1 MDTMICDQ
9 LRPSYR
15 AFSTRR
21 RPRPVYVLE
30 GGLRR
35 VGRFQEHRALRRP
48 LCRQCYGR
56 AYTTASTYR
65 RPPLLFAKHSSPRGH
80 INPLRASSHP
90 QHPSTRAQS
99 SQPHQPPNIT
109 TMFAKLTSA
118 FAALAIL
125 AVATSA
131 APNDAPPAS
140 SCSTGTLQCCSSVQS
155 SDSSAIAPIL
165 AALGIVL
172 QDVNVPIGLGCSG
185 ITGVGVGGS
194 DSW

>member
-1 MDTMICDQ
+1 
-9 LRPSYR
+9 
-15 AFSTRR
+15 
-21 RPRPVYVLE
+21 
-30 GGLRR
+30 
-35 VGRFQEHRALRRP
+35 
-48 LCRQCYGR
+48 
-56 AYTTASTYR
+56 
-65 RPPLLFAKHSSPRGH
+65 
-80 INPLRASSHP
+80 
-90 QHPSTRAQS
+90 
-99 SQPHQPPNIT
+99 
-109 TMFAKLTSA
+109 MFAKLTSA

-185 ITGVGVGGS
+185 INGVGVGGS
-194 DSW
+194 DSCSSNAVCCDSNDVGGLLSIGCLPASL